1 MPSKIPRSASPVRGA
16 ASLLVCLLALVGS
29 SCGAPPP
36 PPAVASDP
44 VCGAIVNPAKALQVT
59 YAGRTYYF
67 DSQECVNEFWAHAS
81 AYTGVHTRHVG
92 SR

>member
-1 MPSKIPRSASPVRGA
+1 MRIRSWEGRG
-16 ASLLVCLLALVGS
+16 ASLLVAGLLALGG
-29 SCGAPPP
+29 CAAPP

-44 VCGAIVNPAKALQVT
+44 VCGAIVNPSKALRVT
-59 YAGRTYYF
+59 YAGLTYYF
-67 DSQECVNEFWAHAS
+67 DSQECVNEFWAHAA